1 MKTFLQEGAEAKIF
15 FEDGT
20 IIKERIKKKYRHET
34 LDAAI
39 RKTNTRK
46 EVKLLQKAA
55 EHIPVPKVITHSD
68 KEMIIKMEHIGGK
81 KLRDVIDSVD
91 RKNIFT
97 RVGKKI
103 AKLHNAHI
111 IHGDLTTS
119 NILVH
124 DKVYFIDFGLGF
136 VSTKIEDKAVDLHI
150 IKKALESKHYTY
162 AEECFR
168 YLLEGYSKENRDVQ
182 AILRRLEKV
191 EKRGHYK
198 QK

>member
-1 MKTFLQEGAEAKIF
+1 MKFLFEGAEAKVF
-15 FEDGT
+15 FKDGT
-20 IIKERIKKKYRHET
+20 VIKERVKKEYRYES
-34 LDAAI
+34 LDQAI
-39 RKTNTRK
+39 RKSNTRK

-55 EHIPVPKVITHSD
+55 EHIPVPRMITHSD
-68 KEMIIKMEHIGGK
+68 KEMTIEMEHIEGK
-81 KLRDVIDSVD
+81 KLRDVIASVD
-91 RKNIFT
+91 RKDIFR

-119 NILVH
+119 NILIH
-124 DKVYFIDFGLGF
+124 DRIYFIDFGLGF

-150 IKKALESKHYTY
+150 LKKALESKHYVH

-168 YLLEGYSKENRDVQ
+168 YLLEGYSKENKETA

>member
-1 MKTFLQEGAEAKIF
+1 MKFLQEGAEAKVF

-20 IIKERIKKKYRHET
+20 VIKERVKKNYRHEA
-34 LDAAI
+34 LDAVI

-68 KEMIIKMEHIGGK
+68 KEMTIQMEFIEGK
-81 KLRDVIDSVD
+81 KLRDVIGSVN

-103 AKLHNAHI
+103 AKLHNASI

-119 NILVH
+119 NIIVH

-150 IKKALESKHYTY
+150 LKKALESKHYLH
-162 AEECFR
+162 AEECFH
-168 YLLEGYSKENRDVQ
+168 YLLEGYTKENKDVEM
-182 AILRRLEKV
+182 ILRRLEKV

-198 QK
+198 HK

>member
-1 MKTFLQEGAEAKIF
+1 MKFLQEGAEAKVF

-20 IIKERIKKKYRHET
+20 VIKERVKKNYRHEA
-34 LDAAI
+34 LDAVI

-68 KEMIIKMEHIGGK
+68 KEMTIQMEFIEGK
-81 KLRDVIDSVD
+81 KLRDVIGSVN

-103 AKLHNAHI
+103 AKLHNASI
-111 IHGDLTTS
+111 I
-119 NILVH
+119 H

-150 IKKALESKHYTY
+150 IKKALESKHYLH
-162 AEECFR
+162 AEECFH
-168 YLLEGYSKENRDVQ
+168 YLLEGYTKENKDVEM
-182 AILRRLEKV
+182 ILRRLEKV

-198 QK
+198 HK